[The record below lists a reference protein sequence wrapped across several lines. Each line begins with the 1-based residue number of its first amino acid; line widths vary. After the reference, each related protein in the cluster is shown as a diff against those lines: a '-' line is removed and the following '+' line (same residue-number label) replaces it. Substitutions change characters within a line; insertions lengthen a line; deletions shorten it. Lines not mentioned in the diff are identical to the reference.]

1 MSDRLT
7 IIPQPV
13 SPARP
18 QGQVRKPQPQNQAV
32 GGSFDQLLQKQ
43 VDQQSGV
50 KFSKH
55 AVDRMHSRGIQF
67 SPGQLERLEN
77 AVSQV
82 EAKGGRESLVMIDD
96 TALVVS
102 VKNDT
107 VVTVVDK
114 SQLKNNV
121 FTKIDSAV
129 IA

>member
-1 MSDRLT
+1 MTDHIT
-7 IIPQPV
+7 IIPQPIT
-13 SPARP
+13 PARS
-18 QGQVRKPQPQNQAV
+18 QPAARSKQQTPAA
-32 GGSFDQLLQKQ
+32 GSFDQLLQKKI
-43 VDQQSGV
+43 DQTGV

-55 AVDRMHSRGIQF
+55 AVDRMNSRGIQF
-67 SPGQLERLEN
+67 SSGQMERLEK

-82 EAKGGRESLVMIDD
+82 EAKGGKESLIMIDD

-114 SQLKNNV
+114 QQLQNNI
-121 FTKIDSAV
+121 FTNIDSAV

>member
-1 MSDRLT
+1 MTDRIT
-7 IIPQPV
+7 IIPQPITPTRTP
-13 SPARP
+13 SPARKR
-18 QGQVRKPQPQNQAV
+18 QSGSSSGV
-32 GGSFDQLLQKQ
+32 GSFDQLLQNKIEPG
-43 VDQQSGV
+43 GV

-55 AVDRMHSRGIQF
+55 ATDRMQSRGINF
-67 SPGQLERLEN
+67 SSNQLQRLES

-82 EAKGGRESLVMIDD
+82 NAKGGRESLVMIDD

-114 SQLKNNV
+114 AQLTNNV
-121 FTKIDSAV
+121 FTNIDSAV

>member
-1 MSDRLT
+1 MSDPIT
-7 IIPQPV
+7 IIPQPIT
-13 SPARP
+13 PGRP
-18 QGQVRKPQPQNQAV
+18 QGAARNKPQPPASGV
-32 GGSFDQLLQKQ
+32 GSFDQLLRNKI
-43 VDQQSGV
+43 DQGGV

-55 AVDRMHSRGIQF
+55 AVDRMNSRGIEF
-67 SPGQLERLEN
+67 SPNQMQRLAD

-82 EAKGGRESLVMIDD
+82 DAKGGKESLVMLDD

-114 SQLKNNV
+114 AQLKNNV
-121 FTKIDSAV
+121 FTNIDSAV

>member
-1 MSDRLT
+1 MTDRIT
-7 IIPQPV
+7 IIPQPITP
-13 SPARP
+13 SQSKPAA
-18 QGQVRKPQPQNQAV
+18 RKQQATPANGV
-32 GGSFDQLLQKQ
+32 GSFDQLLRNKI
-43 VDQQSGV
+43 DQGGV

-55 AVDRMHSRGIQF
+55 AVDRMNSRGIQF
-67 SPGQLERLEN
+67 SPNQMQRLED

-82 EAKGGRESLVMIDD
+82 EAKGGKESLVMIDD

-114 SQLKNNV
+114 QQLKNNV
-121 FTKIDSAV
+121 FTNIDSAV

>member
-1 MSDRLT
+1 MNDRMT
-7 IIPQPV
+7 IIPQPI
-13 SPARP
+13 SPARLKP
-18 QGQVRKPQPQNQAV
+18 PARRQPSAPVAGQ
-32 GGSFDQLLQKQ
+32 FDQLLRKQ
-43 VDQQSGV
+43 IDRQGV

-55 AVDRMHSRGIQF
+55 AVDRMNSRGIQF
-67 SPGQLERLEN
+67 SPNQLQRLEQ

-82 EAKGGRESLVMIDD
+82 EAKGGKESLVMIDD

-114 SQLKNNV
+114 EQMKNNV
-121 FTKIDSAV
+121 FTHIDSAV

>member
-1 MSDRLT
+1 MSDPIT
-7 IIPQPV
+7 IIPQPITP
-13 SPARP
+13 SGPKGGTRNKQQIPAN
-18 QGQVRKPQPQNQAV
+18 GV
-32 GGSFDQLLQKQ
+32 GSFDQLLRKQ
-43 VDQQSGV
+43 INQDGV

-55 AVDRMHSRGIQF
+55 AVDRMNSRGIQF
-67 SPGQLERLEN
+67 SPNQMQRLET

-82 EAKGGRESLVMIDD
+82 EAKGGKESLVMLDD

-114 SQLKNNV
+114 QQLKNNV
-121 FTKIDSAV
+121 FTNIDSAV

>member
-1 MSDRLT
+1 MSDHLT
-7 IIPQPV
+7 IIPQPI
-13 SPARP
+13 SPARTNPAARRTP
-18 QGQVRKPQPQNQAV
+18 QAPVA
-32 GGSFDQLLQKQ
+32 GSFDQLLQKKI
-43 VDQQSGV
+43 DQSGV

-55 AVDRMHSRGIQF
+55 AVDRMGSRGIQF
-67 SPGQLERLEN
+67 SPNQMQRLEQ

-82 EAKGGRESLVMIDD
+82 QAKGGRESLVMIDD

-114 SQLKNNV
+114 QQLKNNV
-121 FTKIDSAV
+121 FTNIDSAV

>member
-1 MSDRLT
+1 MTDRLT
-7 IIPQPV
+7 IIPQPIT
-13 SPARP
+13 PGRTQGAARN
-18 QGQVRKPQPQNQAV
+18 KPQVPSS
-32 GGSFDQLLQKQ
+32 GSGSFDQLLRNKI
-43 VDQQSGV
+43 DQGGV

-55 AVDRMHSRGIQF
+55 AVDRMNSRGIQF
-67 SPGQLERLEN
+67 SPHQLERIEN

-82 EAKGGRESLVMIDD
+82 DAKGGKESLVMIDD

-114 SQLKNNV
+114 QQLKNNV
-121 FTKIDSAV
+121 FTNIDSAV

>member
-1 MSDRLT
+1 MTDRIT
-7 IIPQPV
+7 IIPQPII
-13 SPARP
+13 PARP
-18 QGQVRKPQPQNQAV
+18 KPAARSQQPPAAA
-32 GGSFDQLLQKQ
+32 GSFDQLLRKQ
-43 VDQQSGV
+43 IDQGGI

-55 AVDRMHSRGIQF
+55 AVDRMNSRGIQF
-67 SPGQLERLEN
+67 SPNQLQRIEQ

-82 EAKGGRESLVMIDD
+82 EAKGGRESLVMLDD

-114 SQLKNNV
+114 EQLKNNV
-121 FTKIDSAV
+121 FTNIDSAV